1 MLHEFH
7 LRPFFLFGFFGNNG
21 KQQHRIRSIPSLI
34 QTKAAKVFFRR
45 LKFLRPIRAD
55 GLEELLG
62 DIHTAGLVGVDAVPC
77 DIAGVHMLK

>member
-34 QTKAAKVFFRR
+34 QTKAAEVFFRR

-62 DIHTAGLVGVDAVPC
+62 DIHTAGLVGVDAIPC